1 MAAMAMP
8 PPPPARKSSRFMP
21 PMACPC
27 LRCGRWPGWRGGRP
41 RFALPLGTK
50 PSVRQKTRSL
60 ERREFRAPVGELA
73 RVLVDVALVSRLLGL
88 LQFVLK
94 LFDLLLQLLLIL
106 LVLAHGG

>member
-41 RFALPLGTK
+41 RFALPFGTK
-50 PSVRQKTRSL
+50 PSVIA
-60 ERREFRAPVGELA
+60 ERREFRAPIGELA
-73 RVLVDVALVSRLLGL
+73 RVLVDVVLVAALLS
-88 LQFVLK
+88 F
-94 LFDLLLQLLLIL
+94 FQL
-106 LVLAHGG
+106 VF